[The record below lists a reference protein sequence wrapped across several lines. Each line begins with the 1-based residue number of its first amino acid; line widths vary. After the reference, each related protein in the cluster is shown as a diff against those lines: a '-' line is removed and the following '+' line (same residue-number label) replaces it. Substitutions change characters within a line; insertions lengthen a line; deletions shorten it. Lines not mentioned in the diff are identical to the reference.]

1 MSTDT
6 DQPKLGELES
16 AVMVAVWD
24 LGQASVA
31 DVRRSLGEDRA
42 AYTTVM
48 TVLSRLTDKGLL
60 RRRKDGRA
68 FIYEATREQQSVAV
82 SLMQGV
88 VDRLYGGSSS
98 RAIANLIEADDAVDD
113 DELAR
118 LEELIRKKRRARS
131 S

>member
-1 MSTDT
+1 MRTSAKPA
-6 DQPKLGELES
+6 QLGELEA
-16 AVMVAVWD
+16 AVMVAVWE
-24 LGQASVA
+24 LGSASVA

-48 TVLSRLTDKGLL
+48 TVLSRLTDKGML
-60 RRRKDGRA
+60 RRQKDGRA
-68 FIYEATREQQSVAV
+68 FIYEAMREQQSVAV

-98 RAIANLIEADDAVDD
+98 RAIAHLIEADDDVDD
-113 DELAR
+113 AELDR

-131 S
+131 

>member
-1 MSTDT
+1 
-6 DQPKLGELES
+6 
-16 AVMVAVWD
+16 MVAVWD

-31 DVRRSLGEDRA
+31 DVRCSLGEDRA
-42 AYTTVM
+42 AYTTIM

-68 FIYEATREQQSVAV
+68 FVYEATREQQSVAV

>member
-1 MSTDT
+1 MGTSGE
-6 DQPKLGELES
+6 QAKLGELEA
-16 AVMVAVWD
+16 AVMVAVWE
-24 LGQASVA
+24 LGSASVA
-31 DVRRSLGEDRA
+31 DVRRSLGEERA

-60 RRRKDGRA
+60 RRQKDGRA
-68 FIYEATREQQSVAV
+68 FIYEATREQQAVAV

-98 RAIANLIEADDAVDD
+98 RAIAHLIEADDDADD
-113 DELAR
+113 AELDR

-131 S
+131 